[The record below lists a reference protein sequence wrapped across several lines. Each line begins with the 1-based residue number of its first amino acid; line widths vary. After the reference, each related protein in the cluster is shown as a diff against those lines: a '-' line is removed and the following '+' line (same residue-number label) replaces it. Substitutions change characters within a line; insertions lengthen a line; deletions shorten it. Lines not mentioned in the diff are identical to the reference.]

1 MGIELIL
8 MTMLIAVMLA
18 IQSIYSYL
26 SNKKAIK
33 IIEEI
38 QEKINKHIEESKI
51 YQENLI
57 RHNEENLKIIVGR
70 VNHENNNLKYLGDN
84 IYLFHK
90 ETDETLKRI
99 EDKINDTK

>member
-1 MGIELIL
+1 MGVELIL
-8 MTMLIAVMLA
+8 MLIVV
-18 IQSIYSYL
+18 IVVIGIDSIYSYL

-38 QEKINKHIEESKI
+38 QEKINKHIEESKM
-51 YQENLI
+51 YQETLI
-57 RHNEENLKIIVGR
+57 KHNEENLKIIVGR
-70 VNHENNNLKYLGDN
+70 VNHENNNLKYLKDN

>member
-1 MGIELIL
+1 MGVELVL
-8 MTMLIAVMLA
+8 MSIIIIIVNGIHA
-18 IQSIYSYL
+18 IYSYL

-57 RHNEENLKIIVGR
+57 RNNEENLKIIVGR